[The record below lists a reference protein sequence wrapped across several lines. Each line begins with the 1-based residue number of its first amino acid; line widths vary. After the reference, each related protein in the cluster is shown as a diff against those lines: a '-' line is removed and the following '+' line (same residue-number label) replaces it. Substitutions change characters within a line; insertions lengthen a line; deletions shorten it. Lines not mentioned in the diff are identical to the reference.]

1 MDDAEIENLVETLAL
16 EPIEMNLFR
25 GASVEG
31 GGPRVF
37 GGHVIAQALLAAY
50 ETIETRVCH

>member
-1 MDDAEIENLVETLAL
+1 MEEIENLVETLAL
-16 EPIEMNLFR
+16 EPIEVNLFR

-37 GGHVIAQALLAAY
+37 GGHVIAQALPFRKGGGDLIASNN
-50 ETIETRVCH
+50 